1 MNYLR
6 TAILLAGLTALFMA
20 VGYLIGGGIGAV
32 IALLFAAATNLF
44 SYWNSDKLVLS
55 MHDAQEVDERS
66 APELVAIVRE
76 LAQRAG
82 LPMPR
87 VYLMDSPQP
96 NAFTTGRN
104 PQHAAVCATTGL
116 LRTLSRE
123 EVAGVIAHELGHV
136 RNHDT
141 LTMTITATIAGV
153 ISMLAQI
160 GMFFGGRRHNGSGL
174 GVVGSLLM
182 LVLAPI
188 AAIILQTAIS
198 RSREYAADNFGGRVS
213 ERPDALA
220 SALMKISQMA
230 VAVPN
235 DTAEAHAFGRRDQ
248 TDS

>member
-1 MNYLR
+1 
-6 TAILLAGLTALFMA
+6 
-20 VGYLIGGGIGAV
+20 
-32 IALLFAAATNLF
+32 
-44 SYWNSDKLVLS
+44 
-55 MHDAQEVDERS
+55 
-66 APELVAIVRE
+66 
-76 LAQRAG
+76 
-82 LPMPR
+82 
-87 VYLMDSPQP
+87 
-96 NAFTTGRN
+96 
-104 PQHAAVCATTGL
+104 
-116 LRTLSRE
+116 
-123 EVAGVIAHELGHV
+123 VIAHELGHV

-160 GMFFGGRRHNGSGL
+160 GMFFGGRRDNGSGL

-188 AAIILQTAIS
+188 AAMIVQTAIS
-198 RSREYAADNFGGRVS
+198 CSREYAADNFGGRVS